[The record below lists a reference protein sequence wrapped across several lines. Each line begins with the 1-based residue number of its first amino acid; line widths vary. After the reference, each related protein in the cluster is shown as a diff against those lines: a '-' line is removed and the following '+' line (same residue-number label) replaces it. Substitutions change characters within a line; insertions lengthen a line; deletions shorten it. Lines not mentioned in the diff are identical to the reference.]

1 MCKVCR
7 NKEESPLVTRR
18 FQNYFGILER
28 GTFEPYMAQVL
39 FLVIYLFKLFVKEQC
54 VHFSVVCNM
63 LATAWGCDAGS
74 MSIVYEFSVKVQTR
88 TPR

>member
-7 NKEESPLVTRR
+7 NKEESPFVTRR

-39 FLVIYLFKLFVKEQC
+39 FLVIYLFVICLRSNVFIFELYVIC
-54 VHFSVVCNM
+54 LRPHGAVMRVVCLLPTNS
-63 LATAWGCDAGS
+63 L
-74 MSIVYEFSVKVQTR
+74 
-88 TPR
+88 